1 MEPVGLAV
9 GIAGLAGLFSSC
21 LEAVEKVQSYRS
33 FGADSQVLDTQFK
46 AEKLRFEQWGRHVGF
61 DRGTPSADHHQAL
74 DDPDISSA
82 VRDLLLI
89 IDNICNANGAS
100 RRPLLARTGLA
111 QDELFRA
118 RQAQPSRTAPSES
131 RRRKLAWA
139 LGGRGER
146 TEQVN
151 LLGKVV
157 QQLHNLVPPD
167 SAKATRPVHEPNS
180 GGTDALVPLQGTDAN
195 LDLLPF
201 VVLF

>member
-1 MEPVGLAV
+1 MEPVGLAI

-61 DRGTPSADHHQAL
+61 DRGKPSADHHQAL

-100 RRPLLARTGLA
+100 QRPRLAGTGLA
-111 QDELFRA
+111 KDELFRA
-118 RQAQPSRTAPSES
+118 SQAHPSRTAPSES
-131 RRRKLAWA
+131 KRRKLAWA
-139 LGGRGER
+139 FS
-146 TEQVN
+146 N
-151 LLGKVV
+151 LPRQPLTSIG
-157 QQLHNLVPPD
+157 HPGD
-167 SAKATRPVHEPNS
+167 AK
-180 GGTDALVPLQGTDAN
+180 
-195 LDLLPF
+195 
-201 VVLF
+201 

>member
-21 LEAVEKVQSYRS
+21 LEAVERVQSYGS

-46 AEKLRFEQWGRHVGF
+46 AEKLRLEQWGRHVGF
-61 DRGTPSADHHQAL
+61 DRGKPLADHHQAL

-100 RRPLLARTGLA
+100 RRPLLAGTGLA
-111 QDELFRA
+111 RA
-118 RQAQPSRTAPSES
+118 SQAQPSRTAPSES
-131 RRRKLAWA
+131 KRRNLAWA
-139 LGGRGER
+139 LGGKGER

-151 LLGKVV
+151 LLGRVV
-157 QQLHNLVPPD
+157 QQLHSLVPPD
-167 SAKATRPVHEPNS
+167 GAKATRPGHGPNS
-180 GGTDALVPLQGTDAN
+180 AGTDALASL
-195 LDLLPF
+195 
-201 VVLF
+201 